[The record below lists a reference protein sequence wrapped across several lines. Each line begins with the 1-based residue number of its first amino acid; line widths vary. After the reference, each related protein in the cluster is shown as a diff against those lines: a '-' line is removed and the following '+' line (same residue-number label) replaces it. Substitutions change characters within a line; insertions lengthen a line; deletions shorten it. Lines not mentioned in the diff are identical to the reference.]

1 LAVDTTIKAIFSS
14 TVKVF
19 FSSSFPCASFW
30 ITPFPPATYY
40 LLGLGLPFR
49 DLLPPGVG
57 SAFQRLITSWGTLPF
72 SDLLPPGAPFLSATY
87 YLLGLGFF
95 FFLLPF
101 RVWGWLCLSVTYY
114 LLGHP
119 SFQRL
124 ITSWGTL
131 PSATYYLLG
140 LGFSLGSGSPSHLLP
155 DNPTGSATHPVE
167 HLLLSGIEPGSGAC
181 GSSRLPPPLPLRFS
195 SYIRASHVPRFF
207 PAPASGSAASEA
219 GLCAC
224 TWCWLRTC
232 SRGSGSPDPASRAN
246 AETRIE

>member
-1 LAVDTTIKAIFSS
+1 MCVGPTLTYLGRRHDYKGDLLQHSQG
-14 TVKVF
+14 F

-87 YLLGLGFF
+87 YLLGLGF
-95 FFLLPF
+95 
-101 RVWGWLCLSVTYY
+101 
-114 LLGHP
+114 
-119 SFQRL
+119 
-124 ITSWGTL
+124 
-131 PSATYYLLG
+131 
-140 LGFSLGSGSPSHLLP
+140 SLGSGSPSHLLP

-207 PAPASGSAASEA
+207 LAPASGSAASEA

-224 TWCWLRTC
+224 TWCWLRTY
-232 SRGSGSPDPASRAN
+232 SRGSGSPNPASRAN